1 MERRND
7 KCHSKWIMH
16 GRLCES
22 AMGKTHA
29 TFYSESS
36 PPGAPLSLLKFSVRS
51 HATHSAE
58 SFRPPCLRGD
68 LLRRRRRRQQL
79 AWLEKVSNNI
89 VNSLFD
95 YLSGGFFGLPSSRL
109 NPSQSGVAS
118 VGQVLEILSVRQK
131 KMQSAWFHKTLQK
144 YFDTHFLLSSVNFAV
159 G

>member
-36 PPGAPLSLLKFSVRS
+36 PPGAPLSLLKFSVLS
-51 HATHSAE
+51 HARHSAE
-58 SFRPPCLRGD
+58 SFRPPGLRGD

-109 NPSQSGVAS
+109 NPSQSGVGWSSSGDTFSQAEKNAIHMA
-118 VGQVLEILSVRQK
+118 Q
-131 KMQSAWFHKTLQK
+131 HKTLPK
-144 YFDTHFLLSSVNFAV
+144 YCDTHLVFCSANFAV